1 MSRQLSH
8 ILYGMG
14 GTLLAA
20 LILMLIPLPDWAGP
34 WRPDWLAITLIYWCM
49 ARPEHLGVGIAWL
62 LGLLVDVVY
71 GTLLGQYALGFAILA
86 FITIRFHTR
95 ARNYPIHQQ
104 AIFVGV
110 TLLPYMSILLW
121 IQGVQGEDPKSWTYW
136 APVLTSMLL
145 WPVVYNVLR
154 AVRRAS

>member
-1 MSRQLSH
+1 
-8 ILYGMG
+8 MG
-14 GTLLAA
+14 GTLLVA

-34 WRPDWLAITLIYWCM
+34 WRPDWLAITLIYWSM

-95 ARNYPIHQQ
+95 TRNYPIHQQ

-121 IQGVQGEDPKSWTYW
+121 IQGIQGEDPKSWTYW
-136 APVLTSMLL
+136 APVLTSMLM
-145 WPVVYNVLR
+145 WPVVYKVLR